1 MQARQRVVGLDDN
14 LRHAALPQRKPETQK
29 GRKVSSAEKSG
40 VEKSIQSLFNYFAV
54 VFLCLVILL
63 GQGVYINNQG
73 MEIGKINSTIEQFK
87 LENSKKIITITNL
100 SSLENVE
107 KVAVN
112 DYNMVR
118 AETVHYLIR

>member
-1 MQARQRVVGLDDN
+1 MQARQRVVGLDYD
-14 LRHAALPQRKPETQK
+14 LRHAALPQKRPTTQK
-29 GRKVSSAEKSG
+29 GRKVSSSTKAGYEKN
-40 VEKSIQSLFNYFAV
+40 VQSLFNYFAV

-87 LENSKKIITITNL
+87 LENSKKIIAIANL